1 MGTRTGPAPPNPRSH
16 NQGNDMPAESKKT
29 KAKSGAQKA
38 AEAKALKKAQA
49 VAKKK
54 TVEKTA
60 ATGKKTTTP
69 ARERAAVKTVKAA
82 KLAKT
87 KPRAAAK
94 PRTITPSPARGRST
108 RKANDPRIVLADD
121 TAELSAHK
129 FDIELNDLAP
139 EADPSPRFELPEY
152 EDLGDLPSIYGT
164 RKLFLAARDPH
175 WLYAYWDLSH
185 AQLSEGERA
194 AHDGKLFLQ
203 LYNGGGSRLQ
213 QIQISPW
220 SHDWYLHATPNAP
233 YYVEI
238 GYYRHDGGFEVLA
251 KSPVIETPPDSI
263 SWKTDCRFVTIP
275 FHFSFR
281 QLMELVQAHRREG
294 EELAETL
301 ARLQEEGFPF
311 PFDVR
316 RPAGMSEENYAE
328 LLSALG
334 AVTLRRIQQGS
345 GEIIEMLRKNLLT
358 QLSSGQWVTS
368 ISSPFGASFGAAG
381 ERGFFMDVN
390 AELIIYGG
398 THPQAKVRID
408 GERIQLTPDGRFS
421 YHFNFKDG
429 KFHIPIEAESPDGV
443 EMRSALLSFLRMTA
457 LDPGVEPTPQA
468 PRPTPMGEVE

>member
-1 MGTRTGPAPPNPRSH
+1 MATL
-16 NQGNDMPAESKKT
+16 SKK
-29 KAKSGAQKA
+29 KKEKSGAKKA
-38 AEAKALKKAQA
+38 AETKALKKAKA

-54 TVEKTA
+54 TAEKA
-60 ATGKKTTTP
+60 APSSKKATSP
-69 ARERAAVKTVKAA
+69 ARERAAAKAVKAA
-82 KLAKT
+82 KLAKA

-94 PRTITPSPARGRST
+94 PRTITPSRTRSA

-139 EADPSPRFELPEY
+139 DPEASPRFELPEY
-152 EDLGDLPSIYGT
+152 EDLGDLPTIYGT
-164 RKLFLAARDPH
+164 RKFFLAARDPH

-203 LYNGGGSRLQ
+203 LYNGGGARVQ

-220 SHDWYLHATPNAP
+220 SHDWYLHANPASP
-233 YYVEI
+233 YYAEI
-238 GYYRHDGGFEVLA
+238 GYYRQDGGFEVLA
-251 KSPVIETPPDSI
+251 KSPAIETPPDSI
-263 SWKTDCRFVTIP
+263 SWKTDARFVTIP

-281 QLMELVQAHRREG
+281 QLLELVEGHRLPG
-294 EELAETL
+294 EDLAETL
-301 ARLQEEGFPF
+301 ARLQDEGFPF

-316 RPAGMSEENYAE
+316 RPAGINDEKYAE

-334 AVTLRRIQQGS
+334 AVTIRRIQQGS
-345 GEIIEMLRKNLLT
+345 GEIIEMLRKNLLS
-358 QLSSGQWVTS
+358 QLSSGQWVSS

-381 ERGFFMDVN
+381 ERGFHMDVN

-398 THPQAKVRID
+398 THPQAKVRVD
-408 GERIQLTPDGRFS
+408 GEPIQLTPDGRFA

-443 EMRSALLSFLRMTA
+443 ELRSALLSFLRMTA

-468 PRPTPMGEVE
+468 ARPTPLGEVE